1 MPAKS
6 RYAATP
12 SFDPDPRGNAD
23 FRGLR
28 PREIGPALGVV
39 EHRIVD
45 GDRLD
50 LLAGDYFNEDR
61 RWWRIADANPRFLHA
76 GDMTTVFQA
85 PPAGEADEEDPL
97 GREDMTGA
105 VILIPKARE

>member
-12 SFDPDPRGNAD
+12 GFDPDPRGNVD

-28 PREIGPALGVV
+28 PREIIPAPGVI

-45 GDRLD
+45 GERLD

-61 RWWRIADANPRFLHA
+61 LWWRIADANPQFLHA
-76 GDMTTVFQA
+76 GDMTTVLD
-85 PPAGEADEEDPL
+85 GGVGDPL
-97 GREDMTGA
+97 GREDMTGEA
-105 VILIPKARE
+105 VLIPRARD